1 MKRWFSIVFLVGIV
15 AFSACNRLVE
25 TRRATSLPTDVSP
38 ELSAIDS
45 LMWQRPDSALMCL
58 LPYFDT
64 CCRDGVHAV
73 STTHDCHYANLLLA
87 ELLYKND
94 NPQLNRAELLRA
106 VDYYDSLYACT
117 DVARNVSTNAFLD
130 ARAHYINGVGYYE
143 RDSVV
148 EACQEYLKALVVME
162 ERFEEEELVGNKAR
176 FMTFTYNRLG
186 DLFSSLYMME
196 PAIDCYKHSYDYSV
210 ISPISSYSVS
220 SALYRIGKQFDKKGE
235 IDSANYYYSLALA
248 NMPDTTNLYYRDI
261 VSTKTLLSY
270 QLTHQ
275 AETAIRCLK
284 QLAVLATDDDER
296 LTRYVVIGGIYF
308 EEQLY
313 DSACHYLEPILGN
326 KRNQFLQ
333 MKVANYMRII
343 YDSIGNSEKSEEC
356 MHYLA
361 LHNEMGAKNN
371 ALVSQLSDMYKAYQ
385 SRKNEKEAEKKRE
398 TAVKKTLGFG
408 IPVAIVLALTI
419 IVTLKLRSKKLLKKQ
434 REEADKKLGE
444 TEQQYKEKLRQK
456 QQIHRMEQA
465 AMSGRLKQRNEEM
478 RELKDQVKRQDE
490 LDATPKQAESFIDE
504 PICRLILERV
514 KKGKFKSKVD
524 YLEYKDFALSKQQ
537 LFDLRVAADQHFDLF
552 SIRLKN
558 AYPQLT
564 NGDLDYCCLY
574 LLGLTNADLAALM
587 QRAYNTI
594 VERDGKLKK
603 IFGYDNPLP
612 ITLKRLAKNQLS
624 I

>member
-1 MKRWFSIVFLVGIV
+1 MFLVGIV

-64 CCRDGVHAV
+64 CCRDGVHTV

-106 VDYYDSLYACT
+106 VDYYDSLCCRDA
-117 DVARNVSTNAFLD
+117 ARHVSTDPILMFLD

>member
-64 CCRDGVHAV
+64 CCRDGVHTV

>member
-1 MKRWFSIVFLVGIV
+1 MKRWCSIVFLVWIV

-25 TRRATSLPTDVSP
+25 TRCATSLPTDMSP

-45 LMWQRPDSALMCL
+45 LMWQRPDSALTCL

-64 CCRDGVHAV
+64 CCRDGVHTV
-73 STTHDCHYANLLLA
+73 STTNDCHYANLLLA

-94 NPQLNRAELLRA
+94 NSQLNRAELLRA
-106 VDYYDSLYACT
+106 VDYYDSLCCRDA
-117 DVARNVSTNAFLD
+117 ARHVSTNAFLD

>member
-1 MKRWFSIVFLVGIV
+1 MFLVGIV

-45 LMWQRPDSALMCL
+45 LMWQRPDSALSCL

-64 CCRDGVHAV
+64 CCRDGVHTV

-94 NPQLNRAELLRA
+94 NPQLNRAELLQA

>member
-1 MKRWFSIVFLVGIV
+1 MFFVGMV
-15 AFSACNRLVE
+15 AFSACNRPVE
-25 TRRATSLPTDVSP
+25 TRRATSLPTEVSP

-45 LMWQRPDSALMCL
+45 LMWQRPDSALRCL

-64 CCRDGVHAV
+64 CCRDVSRNVSGNTNDVLAGDVSGNV
-73 STTHDCHYANLLLA
+73 STTNDCHYANLLLA

-94 NPQLNRAELLRA
+94 NPQLNRAELLQA
-106 VDYYDSLYACT
+106 VDYYDSLYVCT

-130 ARAHYINGVGYYE
+130 ARAHYINGVGFYE

-148 EACQEYLKALVVME
+148 EACQEYLKALELME
-162 ERFEEEELVGNKAR
+162 DCFDEVEIIGNKANLTALL
-176 FMTFTYNRLG
+176 FAHLTGVFSDQYLHEQSIYFGNKTLKYFKKYDAISWNVSWVLNEIGSHYDVLG
-186 DLFSSLYMME
+186 D
-196 PAIDCYKHSYDYSV
+196 
-210 ISPISSYSVS
+210 
-220 SALYRIGKQFDKKGE
+220 
-235 IDSANYYYSLALA
+235 
-248 NMPDTTNLYYRDI
+248 
-261 VSTKTLLSY
+261 
-270 QLTHQ
+270 
-275 AETAIRCLK
+275 
-284 QLAVLATDDDER
+284 
-296 LTRYVVIGGIYF
+296 
-308 EEQLY
+308 Y
-313 DSACHYLEPILGN
+313 DSAGYYYNQGLFLLSDTNNLNYRDLTTRLAFLSYKKEKNPILSL
-326 KRNQFLQ
+326 NQLFSMLSQ
-333 MKVANYMRII
+333 AESKQEYISRCLTIGEI
-343 YDSIGNSEKSEEC
+343 YYHEKEFDSAWL
-356 MHYLA
+356 YL
-361 LHNEMGAKNN
+361 NNVYDQSQNIGAKKQAAEWLVEICKAQNN
-371 ALVSQLSDMYKAYQ
+371 MQDMHKFAEFLVPFANREENQ
-385 SRKNEKEAEKKRE
+385 SEVKSRLTEFYNSYRQGLLARQHQQK
-398 TAVKKTLGFG
+398 VKKITTMGVVVISILIFG
-408 IPVAIVLALTI
+408 LLVYFVLYHTSRRRKQHLEKQI
-419 IVTLKLRSKKLLKKQ
+419 EEEKHSHEMKQ
-434 REEADKKLGE
+434 RTL
-444 TEQQYKEKLRQK
+444 
-456 QQIHRMEQA
+456 
-465 AMSGRLKQRNEEM
+465 SGRLKQRNEEM

>member
-1 MKRWFSIVFLVGIV
+1 MFLVGIV

-64 CCRDGVHAV
+64 CCRDGVHTV

>member
-1 MKRWFSIVFLVGIV
+1 MFLVGIV

-25 TRRATSLPTDVSP
+25 TRRATSLPTDMSP

-64 CCRDGVHAV
+64 CCRDGVHTV

-106 VDYYDSLYACT
+106 VDYYDSLCCRDA
-117 DVARNVSTNAFLD
+117 ARHVSTDPILMFLD